1 MVSRQWPVNKN
12 KTRTTGKEGRKEEW
26 RVAVRSGERSQGKA
40 KVPVISEKPKVRSYR
55 DLIVWQKAMDLV
67 RAIYNLTASFPVDE
81 RFGLISQ
88 IRRAAVSVPSNIAE
102 GQARHTSREF
112 VQFISHAEG
121 SLAEVDTQLT
131 LSNQL
136 RFCEASQTAEI
147 SSLIEEIRKML
158 MSLRGRLDG
167 QRK

>member
-1 MVSRQWPVNKN
+1 MN
-12 KTRTTGKEGRKEEW
+12 
-26 RVAVRSGERSQGKA
+26 
-40 KVPVISEKPKVRSYR
+40 
-55 DLIVWQKAMDLV
+55 
-67 RAIYNLTASFPVDE
+67 FPADE

-88 IRRAAVSVPSNIAE
+88 VRRAAVSVPSNVAE
-102 GQARHTSREF
+102 GQARHTTRAF

-136 RFCEASQTAEI
+136 EFCNMSQTAEI
-147 SSLIEEIRKML
+147 FSLIGEIRKML

-167 QRK
+167 QRR

>member
-1 MVSRQWPVNKN
+1 MRM
-12 KTRTTGKEGRKEEW
+12 
-26 RVAVRSGERSQGKA
+26 
-40 KVPVISEKPKVRSYR
+40 SEKQIVRGYR

-67 RAIYNLTASFPVDE
+67 GRVYTLTVSFPADE

-102 GQARHTSREF
+102 GQARHTSQEF
-112 VQFISHAEG
+112 IQFISHAEG

-136 RFCEASQTAEI
+136 GFCSAQQSVEI
-147 SSLIEEIRKML
+147 FSIIEEIRKML
-158 MSLRGRLDG
+158 MSLRGRLKGRADL
-167 QRK
+167 KAVVSDP

>member
-1 MVSRQWPVNKN
+1 
-12 KTRTTGKEGRKEEW
+12 
-26 RVAVRSGERSQGKA
+26 
-40 KVPVISEKPKVRSYR
+40 VISEKPKVRSYR

-67 RAIYNLTASFPVDE
+67 RAIYGLTMNFPAGE

-88 IRRAAVSVPSNIAE
+88 VRRAAVSVPSNIVE
-102 GQARHTSREF
+102 GQARHTTREF

-136 RFCEASQTAEI
+136 EFCNTSQTAEI
-147 SSLIEEIRKML
+147 FSLIGEIRKML

-167 QRK
+167 QRR

>member
-1 MVSRQWPVNKN
+1 MVI
-12 KTRTTGKEGRKEEW
+12 G
-26 RVAVRSGERSQGKA
+26 
-40 KVPVISEKPKVRSYR
+40 EKPKVRSYR

-67 RAIYNLTASFPVDE
+67 RAIYNLTTSFPTEE

-136 RFCEASQTAEI
+136 GFCNGPQTTGI
-147 SSLIEEIRKML
+147 FSLIEEIRKML

-167 QRK
+167 QRR